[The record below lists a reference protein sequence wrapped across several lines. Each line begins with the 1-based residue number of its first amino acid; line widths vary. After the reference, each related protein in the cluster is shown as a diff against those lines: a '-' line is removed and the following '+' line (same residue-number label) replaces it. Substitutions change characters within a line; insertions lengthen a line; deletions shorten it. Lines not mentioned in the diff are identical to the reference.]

1 MQRKWEQ
8 RFEVYAGE
16 YPVPAA
22 EFRRRMAGDLPAD
35 FDVQAN
41 AWMTGVAR
49 ATEAIATRKAS
60 QLAIEALASML
71 PELLGG
77 SADLTGSNLTNW
89 KASRTVGRNEGG
101 NYVHYGVRE
110 FGMTAI
116 TNGLALHGGYI
127 PFGGTFLVFSD
138 YARNGLRMA
147 ALMRLRSIFVFTHDS
162 IGLGEDGP
170 THQPVEHAM
179 SLRLIPNMAVWR
191 PCDLLETAV
200 SWRAA
205 VERRDGPTSLLLSR
219 QNLPAQRDDGD
230 RAGLAARGGY
240 VLVDAPTGEPDL
252 VLIAT
257 GSEVTLAIKAK
268 EILSG
273 QGVSVRVVSM
283 PSTTVFDRQ
292 DLAYRRSVL
301 PDGVKRIAIEAGA
314 TALWWKY
321 VGLDGAVI
329 GMDGFGESAPASALF
344 PHFGFTAER
353 IAETARLLV
362 HSAHGLS

>member
-1 MQRKWEQ
+1 
-8 RFEVYAGE
+8 
-16 YPVPAA
+16 
-22 EFRRRMAGDLPAD
+22 
-35 FDVQAN
+35 
-41 AWMTGVAR
+41 
-49 ATEAIATRKAS
+49 
-60 QLAIEALASML
+60 
-71 PELLGG
+71 
-77 SADLTGSNLTNW
+77 
-89 KASRTVGRNEGG
+89 
-101 NYVHYGVRE
+101 
-110 FGMTAI
+110 
-116 TNGLALHGGYI
+116 
-127 PFGGTFLVFSD
+127 
-138 YARNGLRMA
+138 MA

-170 THQPVEHAM
+170 THQPIEHAM
-179 SLRLIPNMAVWR
+179 SLRLIPNMDVWR

-230 RAGLAARGGY
+230 RASLAVRGGY

-353 IAETARLLV
+353 IAETARLLA